1 MERAYAEVEGAFS
14 SPEVRAGTV
23 RRCAV
28 RRALLVVLA
37 VVMFLAVAGCSS
49 SDPTASD
56 EYAAL
61 EQDLAATES
70 DLVAAEANLNAA
82 EQELANVSTVAAA
95 ANTVS
100 DGVSQDVGRGPVPD
114 DVVALIDQ
122 WKQATESSMVD
133 LYTANGYHLYGTQ
146 KFSGDDIGPHLVNPA
161 VTHETLT
168 PLLLV
173 ADESGRY
180 VVTQGVENT
189 FGYEEAQSGVSWEIV
204 ADSDGTLK
212 IAQSAWLYDNS

>member
-1 MERAYAEVEGAFS
+1 MRK
-14 SPEVRAGTV
+14 
-23 RRCAV
+23 
-28 RRALLVVLA
+28 ALLVVLA
-37 VVMFLAVAGCSS
+37 VVMLLGVAGCSS

-61 EQDLAATES
+61 EQELAATES
-70 DLVAAEANLNAA
+70 NLVAAEASLNAA
-82 EQELANVSTVAAA
+82 EQELANVSTVAAE

-133 LYTANGYHLYGTQ
+133 LYTANGYHLYGNQ
-146 KFSGDDIGPHLVNPA
+146 KFSGDDIGPHLVDPA
-161 VTHETLT
+161 VTHESLT

-189 FGYEEAQSGVSWEIV
+189 YGSGKYPSGVSWEIV
-204 ADSDGTLK
+204 ADSEGTLK

>member
-1 MERAYAEVEGAFS
+1 M
-14 SPEVRAGTV
+14 TK
-23 RRCAV
+23 
-28 RRALLVVLA
+28 RALLFA
-37 VVMFLAVAGCSS
+37 VALGLLIAGCSS

-61 EQDLAATES
+61 EQELATAES
-70 DLVAAEANLNAA
+70 DLVAAEANLDAA
-82 EQELANVSTVAAA
+82 EQELANVSTVAAE

-146 KFSGDDIGPHLVNPA
+146 KFSGDDIGPHLVDPA
-161 VTHETLT
+161 VTSETLT

-180 VVTQGVENT
+180 VVTQGVKNT
-189 FGYEEAQSGVSWEIV
+189 FGSEEAQSGVSWEIV

-212 IAQSAWLYDNS
+212 IAQSAWLWDNS

>member
-1 MERAYAEVEGAFS
+1 VTIRRYSDIVSVEEASS
-14 SPEVRAGTV
+14 SPEVRARTV

-49 SDPTASD
+49 SDPT
-56 EYAAL
+56 
-61 EQDLAATES
+61 
-70 DLVAAEANLNAA
+70 
-82 EQELANVSTVAAA
+82 
-95 ANTVS
+95 S

-133 LYTANGYHLYGTQ
+133 LYTANGYHLYGDQ

-161 VTHETLT
+161 YSSEELT

-173 ADESGRY
+173 AGESGRY
-180 VVTQGVENT
+180 VVTQGVENSV
-189 FGYEEAQSGVSWEIV
+189 GSSKYPSGVSWEIV
-204 ADSDGTLK
+204 TDSDGTLK
-212 IAQSAWLYDNS
+212 IAQSAWLYVNS